1 MQLPLLSLFTT
12 ISLLF
17 GTYAN
22 TAPTLDVAPK
32 TVVLHGSELLKARTR
47 LVNNEAGA
55 KLQAAFKRLER
66 EANHLLDKG
75 PWSVTDKKFLGPG
88 AGIHDYNSMA
98 KYYWPSKDGCP
109 YVVRD
114 GKSNPEHLKY
124 TDHAE
129 RGYMFN
135 SSYTLSLAWYY
146 TGDEKYSR
154 KAADVLRNWFILKDK
169 RMNPSIKH
177 AGFIPCQNSG
187 TCGGIIDW
195 SEGYTMV
202 LDAVAILESTKAP
215 GWTNHDVTEFK
226 KWNTDFLRWLDT
238 SEFGKK
244 ESAATNNHGIWAL
257 QLRAGIALF
266 LGKHGQAKSIA
277 EEGKQR
283 VNAHI
288 TAGGE
293 QPPEIKRTSSFHYSA
308 FALGAYTR
316 LAMIA
321 RHPSVKVDLWR
332 YEGPEG
338 QSIQKA
344 VEYLIPAATG
354 EKKWDHPELG
364 FLAWEANGVIHWA
377 AAVGN
382 AKAKKAVGRV
392 PAPPWG
398 DLWHVRPAP
407 DLI

>member
-1 MQLPLLSLFTT
+1 MQLPLLSVFTA

-17 GTYAN
+17 GTN

-32 TVVLHGSELLKARTR
+32 TVVLQGSNMLEARTK
-47 LVNNEAGA
+47 LVNDKAGA

-75 PWSVTDKKFLGPG
+75 PWSVTDKKVVGPG

-98 KYYWPSKDGCP
+98 KYYWPSNTKDGCP
-109 YVVRD
+109 YIVRD
-114 GKSNPEHLKY
+114 GKSNPE
-124 TDHAE
+124 
-129 RGYMFN
+129 
-135 SSYTLSLAWYY
+135 
-146 TGDEKYSR
+146 KYSR
-154 KAADVLRNWFILKDK
+154 QAAKVLRNWFILKKK

-187 TCGGIIDW
+187 TYGGIIDW

-215 GWTNHDVTEFK
+215 GWTRHDVTEFK
-226 KWNTDFLRWLDT
+226 KWNTDFLHWLDT

-244 ESAATNNHGIWAL
+244 ESAEPSNHGIWAL
-257 QLRAGIALF
+257 QLR
-266 LGKHGQAKSIA
+266 LGF
-277 EEGKQR
+277 
-283 VNAHI
+283 
-288 TAGGE
+288 GE
-293 QPPEIKRTSSFHYSA
+293 QPPEMKRTKSFHYSA

-321 RHPSVKVDLWR
+321 MHPSVKVDLWR
-332 YEGPEG
+332 YEGPKG
-338 QSIQKA
+338 QRIQKA

-354 EKKWDHPELG
+354 EKKWHHPELD
-364 FLAWEANGVIHWA
+364 FQAWEANGVIHWA

-382 AKAKKAVGRV
+382 AKAKKAVGHV

-407 DLI
+407 DLM